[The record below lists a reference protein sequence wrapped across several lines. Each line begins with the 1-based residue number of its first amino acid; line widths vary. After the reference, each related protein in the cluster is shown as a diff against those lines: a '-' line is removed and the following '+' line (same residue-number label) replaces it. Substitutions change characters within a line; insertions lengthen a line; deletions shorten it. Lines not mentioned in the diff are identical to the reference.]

1 VKRAEAANQAA
12 RLGAEGK
19 AVVPALLAVL
29 ADNRPLRQ
37 IGGRGT
43 DTTPA
48 VQASKALMAL
58 GAHTELLAFFRSK
71 ASGQARANALLA
83 IASSLAKGYREAI
96 VEALDDDNDDVR
108 TTGARLAGRY
118 VGRAAVP
125 KLIDIIEKERNRAMR
140 EAAWRSLRLLGDKDF
155 ELDAAAWRQWWA
167 GQAQARVR

>member
-1 VKRAEAANQAA
+1 
-12 RLGAEGK
+12 
-19 AVVPALLAVL
+19 VL

-43 DTTPA
+43 DTTPSL
-48 VQASKALMAL
+48 QASKALMAL
-58 GAHTELLAFFRSK
+58 GAHTELLAFFGSD

-96 VEALDDDNDDVR
+96 LEALDDDNGDVR
-108 TTGARLAGRY
+108 TVAARLAGRY
-118 VGRAAVP
+118 VGRPAVP
-125 KLIDIIEKERNRAMR
+125 KLIDIIERERSRAMR